1 MLHQAVG
8 YINEI
13 VSGVFVDGKTLF
25 EHHQQRLSHLH
36 LSPFM
41 VMENHTVFWT
51 LFKSPRPSAAVYFKL
66 PKMALFQ
73 AELEYTRVINENI
86 GIEKHIKRQ
95 EMRVSRMSAV
105 RLSLAKDHR
114 RASLMAPEKIRLEGN
129 TNEIGHFTYLK

>member
-8 YINEI
+8 SINEM

-41 VMENHTVFWT
+41 VMET

-73 AELEYTRVINENI
+73 PELEYTRAINENI

-105 RLSLAKDHR
+105 RLSLAKG
-114 RASLMAPEKIRLEGN
+114 S
-129 TNEIGHFTYLK
+129 